1 MFTLDKSYRLFTHKK
16 SNLNDNFKGKIFSF
30 QLFLKQIIFIYM
42 QDKIILSIMM
52 NGKILVG
59 FLVFVLA
66 FSSITYA
73 SSQTSTIPSWVK
85 NVAGFWSDGKI
96 SDAEF
101 LAGIQYLIDHGM
113 LSVSDENIK
122 SKDTVSEIG
131 KVPESVEQET
141 QKEFSDLD
149 LLTFKVT
156 QLQEITS
163 HLEIIQAVIDSNE
176 KFEVM
181 DDPIQYIVEK
191 DAEWKNQPKNKN
203 SPFMSTLIENPI
215 AKILKTKSI
224 ISTEEFGDVLF
235 PEIIVTNAYGA
246 NVAITIRTD
255 DYNQGDEIWWIKAK
269 ENNVQFRDTTWD
281 QSAGIYSADIIIAI
295 FDNNGQF
302 IGVLNAATPVK

>member
-1 MFTLDKSYRLFTHKK
+1 MHDKT
-16 SNLNDNFKGKIFSF
+16 
-30 QLFLKQIIFIYM
+30 
-42 QDKIILSIMM
+42 ILSIMM
-52 NGKILVG
+52 NGKILIA
-59 FLVFVLA
+59 FLVFTLA

-85 NVAGFWSDGKI
+85 NVAGFWSDDKI

-101 LAGIQYLIDHGM
+101 LAGIQYLIDQGM
-113 LSVSDENIK
+113 LSVSNENIK
-122 SKDTVSEIG
+122 SKDIVSKID
-131 KVPESVEQET
+131 KVPESVEPET
-141 QKEFSDLD
+141 QREFSDLD

-163 HLEIIQAVIDSNE
+163 HPEIIQAVINSNK
-176 KFEVM
+176 KFEMM
-181 DDPIQYIVEK
+181 DDPFQYIVEK

-203 SPFMSTLIENPI
+203 SPFMSTLIENSI

-281 QSAGIYSADIIIAI
+281 QSAGIYSADIIVAI
-295 FDNNGQF
+295 FDDNGQF

>member
-1 MFTLDKSYRLFTHKK
+1 M
-16 SNLNDNFKGKIFSF
+16 I
-30 QLFLKQIIFIYM
+30 
-42 QDKIILSIMM
+42 

-59 FLVFVLA
+59 FLIFTVA

-85 NVAGFWSDGKI
+85 NIAGFWSDDKI

-101 LAGIQYLIDHGM
+101 LASIQYLIDQGM
-113 LSVSDENIK
+113 LNVSNENIK
-122 SKDTVSEIG
+122 SKDLIS
-131 KVPESVEQET
+131 ESVEQET

-163 HLEIIQAVIDSNE
+163 NPEIIQAVIDSNE

-181 DDPIQYIVEK
+181 DDPFQYIVEK
-191 DAEWKNQPKNKN
+191 DVEWKNQPKNKN
-203 SPFMSTLIENPI
+203 SPFMSTLIENSI

-235 PEIIVTNAYGA
+235 PEIIITNQYGA

-281 QSAGIYSADIIIAI
+281 QSAGIYSADIIVAI
-295 FDNNGQF
+295 FDDNGQF

>member
-1 MFTLDKSYRLFTHKK
+1 MY
-16 SNLNDNFKGKIFSF
+16 
-30 QLFLKQIIFIYM
+30 
-42 QDKIILSIMM
+42 DKIILLIMM
-52 NGKILVG
+52 NRKILVG

-85 NVAGFWSDGKI
+85 NVAGFWSDDKI

-113 LSVSDENIK
+113 LSVSNENIK
-122 SKDTVSEIG
+122 SKDIVSEID
-131 KVPESVEQET
+131 KVPESAEQET

-163 HLEIIQAVIDSNE
+163 HPEIIQAVIDSNK

-181 DDPIQYIVEK
+181 DDPYQYVVEK
-191 DAEWKNQPKNKN
+191 DVEWKNQVKNKN
-203 SPFMSTLIENPI
+203 SPFMSTLIENPT
-215 AKILKTKSI
+215 AKILKAKSI

-255 DYNQGDEIWWIKAK
+255 DYNQGDEVWWIKAK
-269 ENNVQFRDTTWD
+269 GNSVQFRDTAWD
-281 QSAGIYSADIIIAI
+281 ESAKIYSADIIVTI